1 MKEKKHGAFKYFL
14 LLFLPGAFLLVFF
27 ASRDQGF
34 AEWYATH
41 IYKTVSL
48 GFDWASSLLPFSL
61 AEVLLLLFALWA
73 VIYIV
78 KAVIQL
84 IRAKGKRLRVL
95 WRAVINPV
103 LLGSIL
109 LFVFVANAG
118 VNYYRMPFEQAI
130 GLEVTKSSVQELK
143 ALCYTLAEDATQ
155 LRTQLQEDENGIMR
169 LSQSDS
175 ATAQRAK
182 EAYDKMQERYPT
194 LTAGY
199 GPTKQLW
206 LSQYLSYTKITGFF
220 FPFTV
225 EANVNN
231 DVPDYSIPSTM
242 CHELSHLRG
251 FMRED
256 EANFI
261 GYLACTHSKEDE
273 LRYSGYMLAFI
284 YANNALYSA
293 DAETA
298 SQIYSRL
305 DEGVRRDLA
314 ANSAYWA
321 QFEGPVAEISSAVN
335 DTYLK
340 VNRQED
346 GVKSYG
352 RMVDLL
358 LAEQR
363 AGRQE
368 R

>member
-242 CHELSHLRG
+242 CHELSHVRG
-251 FMRED
+251 YMREE

-261 GYLACTHSKEDE
+261 AYLVCMSSGDQE
-273 LRYSGYMLAFI
+273 LMYSGTMLAFVH
-284 YANNALYSA
+284 AGNALSGVSRA
-293 DAETA
+293 DYTDVF
-298 SQIYSRL
+298 RTL
-305 DEGVRRDLA
+305 GEGVQRDIK
-314 ANSAYWA
+314 ANSEYWA
-321 QFEGPVAEISSAVN
+321 QFEGPVAQAASTMN

-340 VNRQED
+340 ANGQQD
-346 GVKSYG
+346 GVESYG
-352 RMVDLL
+352 KVTDLL
-358 LAEQR
+358 LSYYKQ
-363 AGRQE
+363 QTQ
-368 R
+368 

>member
-1 MKEKKHGAFKYFL
+1 MKEKKHGTFKYFL

-242 CHELSHLRG
+242 CHELSHVRG
-251 FMRED
+251 YMREE

-261 GYLACTHSKEDE
+261 AYLVCMSSGDQE
-273 LRYSGYMLAFI
+273 LMYSGTMLAFVH
-284 YANNALYSA
+284 AGNALSGVSRA
-293 DAETA
+293 DYTDVF
-298 SQIYSRL
+298 RTL
-305 DEGVRRDLA
+305 GEGVQRDIK
-314 ANSAYWA
+314 ANSEYWA
-321 QFEGPVAEISSAVN
+321 QFEGPVAQAASTMN

-340 VNRQED
+340 ANGQQD

-352 RMVDLL
+352 KVTDLL
-358 LAEQR
+358 LSYYKQ
-363 AGRQE
+363 QTQ
-368 R
+368 

>member
-242 CHELSHLRG
+242 CHELSHVRG
-251 FMRED
+251 YMREE

-261 GYLACTHSKEDE
+261 AYLVCMSSGDQE
-273 LRYSGYMLAFI
+273 LMYSGTMLAFVH
-284 YANNALYSA
+284 AGNALSGVSRA
-293 DAETA
+293 DYTDVF
-298 SQIYSRL
+298 RTL
-305 DEGVRRDLA
+305 GEGVQRDIK
-314 ANSAYWA
+314 ANSEYWA
-321 QFEGPVAEISSAVN
+321 QFEGPVAQAASTMN

-340 VNRQED
+340 ANGQQD

-352 RMVDLL
+352 KVTDLL
-358 LAEQR
+358 LSYYKQ
-363 AGRQE
+363 QTQ
-368 R
+368 

>member
-143 ALCYTLAEDATQ
+143 ALCYMLAEDATQ

-242 CHELSHLRG
+242 CHELSHVRG
-251 FMRED
+251 YMREE

-261 GYLACTHSKEDE
+261 AYLVCMSSGDQE
-273 LRYSGYMLAFI
+273 LMYSGTMLAFVH
-284 YANNALYSA
+284 AGNALSGVSRA
-293 DAETA
+293 DYTDVF
-298 SQIYSRL
+298 RTL
-305 DEGVRRDLA
+305 GEGVQRDIK
-314 ANSAYWA
+314 ANSEYWA
-321 QFEGPVAEISSAVN
+321 QFEGPVAQAASTMN

-340 VNRQED
+340 ANGQQD

-352 RMVDLL
+352 KVTDLL
-358 LAEQR
+358 LSYYKQ
-363 AGRQE
+363 QTQ
-368 R
+368 

>member
-34 AEWYATH
+34 TEWYATH

-242 CHELSHLRG
+242 CHELSHVRG
-251 FMRED
+251 YMREE

-261 GYLACTHSKEDE
+261 AYLVCMSSGDQE
-273 LRYSGYMLAFI
+273 LMYSGTMLAFVH
-284 YANNALYSA
+284 AGNALSGVSRA
-293 DAETA
+293 DYTDVF
-298 SQIYSRL
+298 RTL
-305 DEGVRRDLA
+305 GEGVQRDIK
-314 ANSAYWA
+314 ANSEYWA
-321 QFEGPVAEISSAVN
+321 QFEGPVAQAASTMN

-340 VNRQED
+340 ANGQQD

-352 RMVDLL
+352 KVTDLL
-358 LAEQR
+358 LSYYKQ
-363 AGRQE
+363 QTQ
-368 R
+368 

>member
-14 LLFLPGAFLLVFF
+14 LLFLPGAFLLFFF

-242 CHELSHLRG
+242 CHELSHVRG
-251 FMRED
+251 YMREE

-261 GYLACTHSKEDE
+261 AYLVCMSSGDQE
-273 LRYSGYMLAFI
+273 LMYSGTMLAFVH
-284 YANNALYSA
+284 AGNALSGVSRA
-293 DAETA
+293 DYTDVF
-298 SQIYSRL
+298 RTL
-305 DEGVRRDLA
+305 GEGVQRDIK
-314 ANSAYWA
+314 ANSEYWA
-321 QFEGPVAEISSAVN
+321 QFEGPVAQAASTMN

-340 VNRQED
+340 ANGQQD

-352 RMVDLL
+352 KVTDLL
-358 LAEQR
+358 LSYYKQ
-363 AGRQE
+363 QTQ
-368 R
+368 

>member
-242 CHELSHLRG
+242 CHELSHMRG
-251 FMRED
+251 YMREE

-261 GYLACTHSKEDE
+261 AYLVCMSSGDQE
-273 LRYSGYMLAFI
+273 LMYSGTMLAFVH
-284 YANNALYSA
+284 AGNALSGVSRA
-293 DAETA
+293 DYTDVF
-298 SQIYSRL
+298 RTL
-305 DEGVRRDLA
+305 GEGVQRDIK
-314 ANSAYWA
+314 ANSEYWA
-321 QFEGPVAEISSAVN
+321 QFEGPVAQAASTMN

-340 VNRQED
+340 ANGQQD

-352 RMVDLL
+352 KVTDLL
-358 LAEQR
+358 LSYYKQ
-363 AGRQE
+363 QTQ
-368 R
+368 

>member
-242 CHELSHLRG
+242 CHELSHVRG
-251 FMRED
+251 YMREE

-261 GYLACTHSKEDE
+261 AYLVCMSSGDQE
-273 LRYSGYMLAFI
+273 LMYSGTMLAFV
-284 YANNALYSA
+284 YAGNALSEVSRA
-293 DAETA
+293 DYTDVF
-298 SQIYSRL
+298 RTL
-305 DEGVRRDLA
+305 GEGVQRDIK
-314 ANSAYWA
+314 ANSEYWA
-321 QFEGPVAEISSAVN
+321 QFEGPVAQAASTMN

-340 VNRQED
+340 ANGQQY

-352 RMVDLL
+352 KVTDLL
-358 LAEQR
+358 LSYYKQ
-363 AGRQE
+363 QTQ
-368 R
+368 

>member
-48 GFDWASSLLPFSL
+48 GFDWAFSLLPFSL
-61 AEVLLLLFALWA
+61 ADVFLLLFALWA

-78 KAVIQL
+78 KSVVKL
-84 IRAKGKRLRVL
+84 VRAKGKRLCVL

-103 LLGSIL
+103 LLGGVL

-130 GLEVTKSSVQELK
+130 GLAVTKSSVQELK
-143 ALCYTLAEDATQ
+143 ALCYALAEDATQ
-155 LRTQLQEDENGIMR
+155 LRTRLQEDENGVMR
-169 LSQSDS
+169 LSQSDD

-182 EAYDKMQERYPT
+182 EAYDKMQALYPT

-206 LSQYLSYTKITGFF
+206 LSHYLSYTKITGFF

-242 CHELSHLRG
+242 CHELSHMRG
-251 FMRED
+251 YMREE

-261 GYLACTHSKEDE
+261 AYLVCMSSGDQE
-273 LRYSGYMLAFI
+273 LMYSGTMLAFV
-284 YANNALYSA
+284 YAGNALSEVSRA
-293 DAETA
+293 DYTDVF
-298 SQIYSRL
+298 RTL
-305 DEGVRRDLA
+305 GEGVQRDIK
-314 ANSAYWA
+314 ANSEYWA
-321 QFEGPVAEISSAVN
+321 QFEGPVAQAASTMN

-340 VNRQED
+340 ANGQQY

-352 RMVDLL
+352 KVTDLL
-358 LAEQR
+358 LSYYKQ
-363 AGRQE
+363 QTQ
-368 R
+368 

>member
-242 CHELSHLRG
+242 CHELSHVRG
-251 FMRED
+251 YMREE

-261 GYLACTHSKEDE
+261 AYLVCMSSGDQE
-273 LRYSGYMLAFI
+273 LMYSGTMLAFVH
-284 YANNALYSA
+284 AGNALSGVSRA
-293 DAETA
+293 DYTDVF
-298 SQIYSRL
+298 RTL
-305 DEGVRRDLA
+305 GEGVQRDIK
-314 ANSAYWA
+314 ANSEYWA
-321 QFEGPVAEISSAVN
+321 QFEGPVAQATSTMN

-340 VNRQED
+340 ANGQQD

-352 RMVDLL
+352 KVTDLL
-358 LAEQR
+358 LSYYKQ
-363 AGRQE
+363 QTQ
-368 R
+368 

>member
-242 CHELSHLRG
+242 CHELSHVRG
-251 FMRED
+251 YMREE

-261 GYLACTHSKEDE
+261 AYLVCMSSGDQE
-273 LRYSGYMLAFI
+273 LMYSGTMLAFVH
-284 YANNALYSA
+284 AGNALSGVSRA
-293 DAETA
+293 DYTDVF
-298 SQIYSRL
+298 RTL
-305 DEGVRRDLA
+305 GEGVQRDIK
-314 ANSAYWA
+314 ANSEYWV
-321 QFEGPVAEISSAVN
+321 QFEGPVAQAASTMN

-340 VNRQED
+340 ANGQQD

-352 RMVDLL
+352 KVTDLL
-358 LAEQR
+358 LSYYKQ
-363 AGRQE
+363 QTQ
-368 R
+368 

>member
-242 CHELSHLRG
+242 CHELSHVRG
-251 FMRED
+251 YMREE

-261 GYLACTHSKEDE
+261 AYLVCMSSGDQE
-273 LRYSGYMLAFI
+273 LMYSGTMLAFVH
-284 YANNALYSA
+284 AGNALSGVSRA
-293 DAETA
+293 DYTDVF
-298 SQIYSRL
+298 RTL
-305 DEGVRRDLA
+305 GEGVQRDIRQTANTGRSLRGLWRRR
-314 ANSAYWA
+314 
-321 QFEGPVAEISSAVN
+321 PV
-335 DTYLK
+335 
-340 VNRQED
+340 R
-346 GVKSYG
+346 
-352 RMVDLL
+352 
-358 LAEQR
+358 
-363 AGRQE
+363 
-368 R
+368 

>member
-182 EAYDKMQERYPT
+182 ETYDKMQERYPT

-242 CHELSHLRG
+242 CHELSHVRG
-251 FMRED
+251 YMREE

-261 GYLACTHSKEDE
+261 AYLVCMSSGDQE
-273 LRYSGYMLAFI
+273 LMYSGTMLAFVH
-284 YANNALYSA
+284 AGNALSGVSRA
-293 DAETA
+293 DYTDVF
-298 SQIYSRL
+298 RTL
-305 DEGVRRDLA
+305 GEGVQRDIK
-314 ANSAYWA
+314 ANSEYWA
-321 QFEGPVAEISSAVN
+321 QFEGPVAQAASTMN

-340 VNRQED
+340 ANGQQD

-352 RMVDLL
+352 KVTDLL
-358 LAEQR
+358 LSYYKQ
-363 AGRQE
+363 QTQ
-368 R
+368 

>member
-1 MKEKKHGAFKYFL
+1 M
-14 LLFLPGAFLLVFF
+14 
-27 ASRDQGF
+27 
-34 AEWYATH
+34 
-41 IYKTVSL
+41 
-48 GFDWASSLLPFSL
+48 
-61 AEVLLLLFALWA
+61 LFALWA

-242 CHELSHLRG
+242 CHELSHVRG
-251 FMRED
+251 YMREE

-261 GYLACTHSKEDE
+261 AYLVCMSSGDQE
-273 LRYSGYMLAFI
+273 LMYSGTMLAFVH
-284 YANNALYSA
+284 AGNALSGVSRA
-293 DAETA
+293 DYTDVF
-298 SQIYSRL
+298 RTL
-305 DEGVRRDLA
+305 GEGVQRDIK
-314 ANSAYWA
+314 ANSEYWA
-321 QFEGPVAEISSAVN
+321 QFEGPVAQAASTMN

-340 VNRQED
+340 ANGQQD

-352 RMVDLL
+352 KVTDLL
-358 LAEQR
+358 LSYYKQ
-363 AGRQE
+363 QTQ
-368 R
+368 